1 MPRKF
6 SSKSIRN
13 KDAEVTVIR
22 LALPIEKFKTEISL
36 QNIRLEKYRG
46 QFSKIVTITIKKFTT
61 NYSNNICDTSLN
73 HWESDCKREEDKS
86 KAVFKRKKD
95 SHLNNATTKFHNK
108 DRDETNPEKKRKISK
123 SYYKI
128 F

>member
-1 MPRKF
+1 MPCKF

-22 LALPIEKFKTEISL
+22 LASPIEKFKTEISL

-46 QFSKIVTITIKKFTT
+46 QFSKIVTIMIKKFTT
-61 NYSNNICDTSLN
+61 NYSNDICDTSLN
-73 HWESDCKREEDKS
+73 QWGSDCKREEGKS

-95 SHLNNATTKFHNK
+95 SYLNNDTTKFHNK
-108 DRDETNPEKKRKISK
+108 DRDETNPEKKRKIWK
-123 SYYKI
+123 SYCKI